1 MQQLK
6 DAFSFKYIFLN
17 ISPLI
22 IISRSLMIKQDR
34 SDKSSSIDLRPLHQ
48 ALGGRRGHQ
57 ALGGKQGHQGETD
70 LKKSSSTGLRL
81 LFLVDHLDEDEI

>member
-1 MQQLK
+1 
-6 DAFSFKYIFLN
+6 
-17 ISPLI
+17 
-22 IISRSLMIKQDR
+22 MIKQDR

-70 LKKSSSTGLRL
+70 L
-81 LFLVDHLDEDEI
+81 

>member
-1 MQQLK
+1 
-6 DAFSFKYIFLN
+6 
-17 ISPLI
+17 
-22 IISRSLMIKQDR
+22 MIKQDR

-81 LFLVDHLDEDEI
+81 LFLVDHLGENLQQQPTPPHCRWIRLTLFALAPPQS

>member
-1 MQQLK
+1 
-6 DAFSFKYIFLN
+6 
-17 ISPLI
+17 
-22 IISRSLMIKQDR
+22 MIKQDR

-70 LKKSSSTGLRL
+70 LKKVLLLVFASCSWSTTWMRMK
-81 LFLVDHLDEDEI
+81 FK

>member
-1 MQQLK
+1 
-6 DAFSFKYIFLN
+6 
-17 ISPLI
+17 
-22 IISRSLMIKQDR
+22 MIKQDR

-81 LFLVDHLDEDEI
+81 LFLVDHLNDDEIKQGIFSLKIITLYLNFRK